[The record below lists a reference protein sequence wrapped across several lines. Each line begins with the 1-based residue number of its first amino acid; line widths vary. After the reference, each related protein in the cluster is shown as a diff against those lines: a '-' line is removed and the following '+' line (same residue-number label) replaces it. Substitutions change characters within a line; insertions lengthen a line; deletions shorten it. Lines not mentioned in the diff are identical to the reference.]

1 MGLSDILNLFTGKDA
16 AYEENMRLAVASHDM
31 MLLAAHEQNDLTYI
45 AGTSSE
51 LYNSHD
57 FTDLG
62 VWSDNDDEDG

>member
-1 MGLSDILNLFTGKDA
+1 MGLSDILNIFTGKDA
-16 AYEENMRLAVASHDM
+16 AYEENMRLSAASHDM
-31 MLLAAHEQNDLTYI
+31 MLLVAHDQNDLTYI

-62 VWSDNDDEDG
+62 VWSDPEDETG